1 MSVCN
6 GVIKFCLG
14 LNGTENVSK
23 FLLQKIKPI
32 WKQVKRL
39 KDRAYLIY
47 LLNGIIPFDLIFDI
61 FSQFQ
66 LKRYERYF
74 LLGNFL
80 LHTSYFFL
88 NLMIRKIQQIW
99 LARRAWNAIK
109 KVTFEA
115 LKLRWQYVDVSS
127 ATIHRIGWIL
137 DILASDELCREQFLN
152 K

>member
-6 GVIKFCLG
+6 AVIKFCLG

-32 WKQVKRL
+32 WNQVKRL

-47 LLNGIIPFDLIFDI
+47 LLNGIIPFDLVFDI

-74 LLGNFL
+74 LLGTFL
-80 LHTSYFFL
+80 VHTSYFFL

-99 LARRAWNAIK
+99 LARQA
-109 KVTFEA
+109 
-115 LKLRWQYVDVSS
+115 
-127 ATIHRIGWIL
+127 
-137 DILASDELCREQFLN
+137 
-152 K
+152 

>member
-6 GVIKFCLG
+6 AVIKFCLG

-32 WKQVKRL
+32 WNQVKRL

-66 LKRYERYF
+66 SKRYERLF
-74 LLGNFL
+74 SLGNFL
-80 LHTSYFFL
+80 LHPSYFFL
-88 NLMIRKIQQIW
+88 NLIIINIRLLSVLWNNLLNDGFLKVRKISFDVLFSIFSIFFIKRWYFW
-99 LARRAWNAIK
+99 L
-109 KVTFEA
+109 
-115 LKLRWQYVDVSS
+115 QYRHFLCPPSPSVD
-127 ATIHRIGWIL
+127 
-137 DILASDELCREQFLN
+137 
-152 K
+152 